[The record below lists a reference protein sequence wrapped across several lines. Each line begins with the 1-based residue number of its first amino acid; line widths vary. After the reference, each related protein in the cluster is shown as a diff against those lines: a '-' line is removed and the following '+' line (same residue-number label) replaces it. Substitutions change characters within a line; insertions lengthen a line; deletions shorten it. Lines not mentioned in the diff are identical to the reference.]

1 MGRSRVLRLAQGRPG
16 TIHWRVGKFM
26 TLRHQ
31 NAPSTPSTRIPKYSV
46 NYFRNPYFHY
56 HLHCLRFSQFPKL
69 AVSNVSGFSF
79 CIRVVAKIPSC
90 RVNAISRRGIVQIG
104 SILLFPIRVAG
115 AHTYT
120 CSIREN
126 PRPRLLVTALLA
138 VFLLCNVS

>member
-1 MGRSRVLRLAQGRPG
+1 
-16 TIHWRVGKFM
+16 M

-90 RVNAISRRGIVQIG
+90 RVNAISRRGNVQLG
-104 SILLFPIRVAG
+104 SSLGSSILLFPIRVAG
-115 AHTYT
+115 AHAYT
-120 CSIREN
+120 CSIRGKSLA
-126 PRPRLLVTALLA
+126 PALSDSP
-138 VFLLCNVS
+138 V